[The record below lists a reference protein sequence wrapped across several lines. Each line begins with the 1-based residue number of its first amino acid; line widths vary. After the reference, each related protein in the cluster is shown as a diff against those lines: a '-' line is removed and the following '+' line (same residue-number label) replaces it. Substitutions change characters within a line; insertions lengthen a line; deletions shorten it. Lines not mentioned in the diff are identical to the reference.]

1 LRQLGLE
8 ESWVKQAVDAQW
20 REVVQRKIMQAEEQR
35 WRRGVL
41 SNARLEL
48 YSTWKLRLSP
58 TSEEYL
64 GEREKNRRRLW
75 TKLRAGCLELRVETG
90 RWERLTVAGVQRM
103 APRWARLCPLC
114 FLEVEDAEH
123 TLLRCSAYD
132 HLRKPFLLGSGLT
145 GGLERAAAEVLSG
158 RRGRE
163 KELWSWMMS
172 SAGVQRG
179 MLFLEKVMKERTVVL
194 G

>member
-1 LRQLGLE
+1 
-8 ESWVKQAVDAQW
+8 
-20 REVVQRKIMQAEEQR
+20 M
-35 WRRGVL
+35 
-41 SNARLEL
+41 
-48 YSTWKLRLSP
+48 
-58 TSEEYL
+58 
-64 GEREKNRRRLW
+64 
-75 TKLRAGCLELRVETG
+75 
-90 RWERLTVAGVQRM
+90 
-103 APRWARLCPLC
+103 CPLC

-132 HLRKPFLLGSGLT
+132 HLRKPILLGSGLT

>member
-1 LRQLGLE
+1 ME
-8 ESWVKQAVDAQW
+8 A
-20 REVVQRKIMQAEEQR
+20 
-35 WRRGVL
+35 
-41 SNARLEL
+41 
-48 YSTWKLRLSP
+48 
-58 TSEEYL
+58 EEYL

-90 RWERLTVAGVQRM
+90 RWEWLTVAGVQRM

-132 HLRKPFLLGSGLT
+132 HLRTPFLLGSGLT
-145 GGLERAAAEVLSG
+145 GVLARAAADVLSR
-158 RRGRE
+158 RRGQE
-163 KELWSWMMS
+163 KELWGWMMS
-172 SAGVQRG
+172 PAGVQRG
-179 MLFLEKVMKERTVVL
+179 VLFLEVMKERTVVL